1 MALADD
7 FKIERPLS
15 ITLRLPR
22 KFAKDGI
29 FPTRG
34 IVLQSVL
41 DVVGDKNLI
50 YCFQRLSASHFDVT
64 FAEGAEDARDSLLEA
79 GITLQ
84 GVHLPFFE
92 SDPKTISVTVKNLP
106 AEIDDDLLMQCLS
119 TYGEALGVT
128 KVLDDD
134 GIWMGDRTVEMVIR
148 SDIPSLIRLGT
159 YPIYIRYRGQKL
171 CCHHCNRWGHA
182 VSDCPYKKHSL
193 CIRCGSAGHTARYC
207 SHPWVLDN
215 SPVSLSDLN
224 YTPSPPEGSQP
235 QPDGDPSS
243 QAQSGMVVDETPSA
257 QKRKSDSSKP
267 KKKKN
272 KNKENPEAFENT
284 DTNVFSL
291 DDLPFASQISE
302 GISPFPTGNRFAML
316 DDSSSQA
323 DQQPEAESQQTQT
336 QFQTHPTHT
345 QSEAPSPSQPQPP
358 AQSQPHPLT
367 QPQPEPPAPSQP
379 PAQPRPIPPTPSK
392 SQPST
397 QSHSQ
402 SLTPSKQRAQLQL
415 LTPELFS
422 PTQSEKQPLV
432 ESFLASV
439 ASAVAKIQAPPK
451 RLQKEAPSVVPPRKA
466 TAPQKPP
473 SGSRKKH
480 R

>member
-119 TYGEALGVT
+119 TYGDALGVT

-182 VSDCPYKKHSL
+182 VSDCPYKKHMVYVF
-193 CIRCGSAGHTARYC
+193 GAV
-207 SHPWVLDN
+207 VL
-215 SPVSLSDLN
+215 
-224 YTPSPPEGSQP
+224 GI
-235 QPDGDPSS
+235 
-243 QAQSGMVVDETPSA
+243 
-257 QKRKSDSSKP
+257 
-267 KKKKN
+267 
-272 KNKENPEAFENT
+272 
-284 DTNVFSL
+284 
-291 DDLPFASQISE
+291 LP
-302 GISPFPTGNRFAML
+302 GIAHILGYSITVRFL
-316 DDSSSQA
+316 
-323 DQQPEAESQQTQT
+323 
-336 QFQTHPTHT
+336 
-345 QSEAPSPSQPQPP
+345 
-358 AQSQPHPLT
+358 
-367 QPQPEPPAPSQP
+367 
-379 PAQPRPIPPTPSK
+379 
-392 SQPST
+392 
-397 QSHSQ
+397 
-402 SLTPSKQRAQLQL
+402 
-415 LTPELFS
+415 
-422 PTQSEKQPLV
+422 
-432 ESFLASV
+432 
-439 ASAVAKIQAPPK
+439 
-451 RLQKEAPSVVPPRKA
+451 
-466 TAPQKPP
+466 
-473 SGSRKKH
+473 
-480 R
+480 